1 MERTLHHGLSSC
13 KRLPA
18 RPGDPDTVRAAQPP
32 ETLVENTASCRGPPH
47 PARSRSAA
55 GGSVLLA
62 LCGRPLALLEGNE
75 VLVAHTCLVSVV
87 SCGRGLFY
95 FPVQGPQAS
104 LVIRV

>member
-1 MERTLHHGLSSC
+1 MDFRAVSGFQLVQGILTQSGQHNLQR
-13 KRLPA
+13 RLWKTRPPA
-18 RPGDPDTVRAAQPP
+18 AAHRILRAHA
-32 ETLVENTASCRGPPH
+32 
-47 PARSRSAA
+47 ARR
-55 GGSVLLA
+55 GGSVLLT